1 MSTYRRPPVKR
12 KKRKKYQLQN
22 PKRFLGFLIVLAVLI
37 VALILLV
44 RSCASSSQPEGE
56 NGNQTAGQESSNTSQ
71 QAGTSS
77 STGEIARQT
86 VGWTSGLVN
95 MTQGVNTQQQEE
107 EETVAKIYTVVIDP
121 GCGGT
126 DSGNPGMGDT
136 VEKTI
141 NLQVALK
148 LQAMLEAKY
157 PDVQVVMTRSDDSTL
172 DTDQRVSIINTSN
185 GDLAISLHCDYFA
198 GSSERRGVTTYY
210 RQSDGTEQTTGTEES
225 GTEVK
230 LSVSQ
235 MSQQIAQTLQ
245 TRAAEALETEDRGIA
260 AESYDILIETN
271 VPTVLMEMAYLT
283 DTEDYNKIT
292 SESYQQSLAEAM
304 ADGIYQE
311 LQALYPNRAQEAAG
325 QTAGEESSQ
334 SDSSVDHSS
343 VNDSQGGADS
353 VSEESSENSR

>member
-22 PKRFLGFLIVLAVLI
+22 PKRFLGFLIVLAVLL
-37 VALILLV
+37 VALILLI
-44 RSCASSSQPEGE
+44 RACASSSQQEE
-56 NGNQTAGQESSNTSQ
+56 KNGGQTAGLESSNASQ
-71 QAGTSS
+71 QVGASNS
-77 STGEIARQT
+77 MGEIARQT

-107 EETVAKIYTVVIDP
+107 EETVTKCYTVVIDP

-157 PDVQVVMTRSDDSTL
+157 PDVQVVMTRNDDSTL
-172 DTDQRVSIINTSN
+172 DTDQRVSIINMSN

-198 GSSERRGVTTYY
+198 GSSERRGAPTYY

-225 GTEVK
+225 STEGK
-230 LSVSQ
+230 RSVSQ

-245 TRAAEALETEDRGIA
+245 TRAAAALETEDRGIA
-260 AESYDILIETN
+260 AESYDILVETN

-292 SESYQQSLAEAM
+292 SDSYQQSLAEAL

-311 LQALYPNRAQEAAG
+311 LQALYPNRVQEAAG
-325 QTAGEESSQ
+325 QTAEKESSQ
-334 SDSSVDHSS
+334 HDSSVDSSS
-343 VNDSQGGADS
+343 VNDSQGSVDS
-353 VSEESSENSR
+353 VFEESSENSQ

>member
-37 VALILLV
+37 AALILLI
-44 RSCASSSQPEGE
+44 RSCASSSQQE
-56 NGNQTAGQESSNTSQ
+56 TGQENSNGSQ
-71 QAGTSS
+71 QAEAM
-77 STGEIARQT
+77 GEVARQT
-86 VGWTSGLVN
+86 IGWTSGLVN

-225 GTEVK
+225 GTEESGTEAN

-260 AESYDILIETN
+260 AESYDILVQTN

-292 SESYQQSLAEAM
+292 SDSYQQSLAEAL

-311 LQALYPNRAQEAAG
+311 LQTLYPNRAQEAAG
-325 QTAGEESSQ
+325 QAAGEESSQ
-334 SDSSVDHSS
+334 SDSSVDPSAM
-343 VNDSQGGADS
+343 NDSQGGTDS

>member
-1 MSTYRRPPVKR
+1 M
-12 KKRKKYQLQN
+12 
-22 PKRFLGFLIVLAVLI
+22 
-37 VALILLV
+37 
-44 RSCASSSQPEGE
+44 
-56 NGNQTAGQESSNTSQ
+56 
-71 QAGTSS
+71 
-77 STGEIARQT
+77 
-86 VGWTSGLVN
+86 N

-260 AESYDILIETN
+260 AESYDILAETN

-311 LQALYPNRAQEAAG
+311 LQTLYPNRAQEAAG